1 MLLVLT
7 PDTPTPTI
15 RLVKED
21 LGLTMA
27 QVVEITREAV
37 SRLGRPGEPRARFG
51 AGQTGVVVTPAGGEG
66 GPALR
71 AYALQRPDREAAD
84 DLTAI
89 FETGTGCLR
98 GVFLGTA
105 LGQLR
110 TGAIGAVAVDALAP
124 ANLAEAAIIG
134 CGGQALAQARAL
146 AAVRKPRVAVY
157 CRSEDRRHA
166 FVARVR
172 SDTGLDI
179 RPSPSAEESVHGA
192 GLVIVATSS
201 TSPVLDESW
210 LAPDVR
216 IVHVGPKRRDAA
228 DLPVGVYSGARRVV
242 TDAPAELVASWA
254 DLILGEAGLSH
265 TRVEALADAIGK
277 RDEGPGRVVFCSLGL
292 AGTEAFIARAALA
305 QLDREDAL
313 VMVGATDRE
322 EGYLHDN

>member
-1 MLLVLT
+1 M
-7 PDTPTPTI
+7 
-15 RLVKED
+15 
-21 LGLTMA
+21 
-27 QVVEITREAV
+27 
-37 SRLGRPGEPRARFG
+37 
-51 AGQTGVVVTPAGGEG
+51 
-66 GPALR
+66 
-71 AYALQRPDREAAD
+71 
-84 DLTAI
+84 
-89 FETGTGCLR
+89 
-98 GVFLGTA
+98 
-105 LGQLR
+105 
-110 TGAIGAVAVDALAP
+110 
-124 ANLAEAAIIG
+124 
-134 CGGQALAQARAL
+134 
-146 AAVRKPRVAVY
+146 
-157 CRSEDRRHA
+157 
-166 FVARVR
+166 
-172 SDTGLDI
+172 
-179 RPSPSAEESVHGA
+179 HGA